1 MSGLLCALLL
11 AALAQSASPLNDSLA
26 NSLGLALLASLAGA
40 LVCLLWLEC
49 GPSRGD
55 SWVWLPLVLPALPLA
70 DGQYQLALYTWQ
82 DGQFATV
89 LWGHLLWVVPWMLFV
104 LRPAWRHRDPRLEL
118 VARTLG
124 WGRWQRV
131 WRVKLPMLV
140 RPLLMALAVGFSVSI
155 AQYLPTLWL
164 GAGRTPT
171 LTSEAVALSSGGDT
185 QTLAAQALWQLLLP
199 AMVFS

>member
-1 MSGLLCALLL
+1 
-11 AALAQSASPLNDSLA
+11 SLA

-199 AMVFS
+199 AMVFSLTALLAWLAGRYRQGLR